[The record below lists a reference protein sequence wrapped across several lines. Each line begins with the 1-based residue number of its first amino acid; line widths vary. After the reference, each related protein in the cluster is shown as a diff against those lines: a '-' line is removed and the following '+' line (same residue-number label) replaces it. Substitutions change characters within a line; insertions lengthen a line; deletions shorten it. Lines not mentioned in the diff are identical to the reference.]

1 MMTTKEIAEA
11 TVRLNR
17 EGNHG
22 EAYATLYSPDAV
34 SVETWG
40 GESTSFSGMEAIQKK
55 AQDWEANVV
64 EMHSVTV
71 GEPVVADSS
80 FALTYTMDITY
91 TDRGREQMTELAVY
105 TVKDGKIV
113 REEFQA

>member
-1 MMTTKEIAEA
+1 MMTTNEIAEA

-17 EGNHG
+17 EANHM
-22 EAYATLYSPDAV
+22 EAYATLYSPDVV

-40 GESTSFSGMEAIQKK
+40 GESTSYVGIDAVHKK
-55 AQDWEANVV
+55 AQDWGANVV

-71 GEPVVADSS
+71 GEPVVADGS

-91 TDRGREQMTELAVY
+91 KDRGRELMTELAVY